1 MGSAEI
7 AMTRDEMETEMD
19 VVMDRE
25 NGDAMDAENGDAM
38 DAKTTAEMTNEKDA
52 EILEIETR
60 APHMHGEVPPH
71 HLNSPRVC
79 VERKKSPWSYPQGQ
93 GDVRAPTV

>member
-38 DAKTTAEMTNEKDA
+38 DAKTTNEMTNEKDA
-52 EILEIETR
+52 DIFETEKRVPLCPEKFLHIISILL
-60 APHMHGEVPPH
+60 AF
-71 HLNSPRVC
+71 
-79 VERKKSPWSYPQGQ
+79 
-93 GDVRAPTV
+93 A